1 MTSLHYYVKID
12 FEKHKNQLIG
22 LRPTLDTWLVEA
34 THCPK
39 LTAISSS
46 QGRIRNKAR
55 QQDDAPLPPKVAH
68 ILDILLTLY
77 YLNIFLKYQNT
88 RSFKPNPD
96 PGPAKRFWYKSGKN
110 EIIPNDDRIK
120 PNQPRISRNNS
131 FP

>member
-1 MTSLHYYVKID
+1 M
-12 FEKHKNQLIG
+12 
-22 LRPTLDTWLVEA
+22 EA

-55 QQDDAPLPPKVAH
+55 QQDDAPPPPKVAH
-68 ILDILLTLY
+68 IFDILLTLY

-96 PGPAKRFWYKSGKN
+96 PGQLKDFGTNPGKT
-110 EIIPNDDRIK
+110 K
-120 PNQPRISRNNS
+120 
-131 FP
+131 